1 MSDLRTE
8 SAMGAAATDTGTVVA
23 MFETYDRALAARD
36 ALVSAGIDRSRIEIL
51 AQSGTPQD
59 ATFHYEHNDEGI
71 WGAIKRFFTP
81 DEDTHVYAEGIRRGE
96 LSPNFGDGVKDQAAA
111 WA

>member
-8 SAMGAAATDTGTVVA
+8 SAMGTAATDTGTVVA

-51 AQSGTPQD
+51 AQSRPAEDT
-59 ATFHYEHNDEGI
+59 TFHYERND
-71 WGAIKRFFTP
+71 
-81 DEDTHVYAEGIRRGE
+81 
-96 LSPNFGDGVKDQAAA
+96 
-111 WA
+111 

>member
-8 SAMGAAATDTGTVVA
+8 SAMGAAAGDTGTVVA

-51 AQSGTPQD
+51 AQSGSLQD
-59 ATFHYEHNDEGI
+59 TSFH
-71 WGAIKRFFTP
+71 
-81 DEDTHVYAEGIRRGE
+81 YAEGIRRGE